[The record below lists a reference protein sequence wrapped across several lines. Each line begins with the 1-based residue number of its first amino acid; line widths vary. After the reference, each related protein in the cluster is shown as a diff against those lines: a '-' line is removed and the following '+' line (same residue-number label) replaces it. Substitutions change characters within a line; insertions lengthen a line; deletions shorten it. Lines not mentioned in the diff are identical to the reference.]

1 MPPRIIGVNKMDK
14 VSVFI
19 QGREDNQNLVGK
31 PDNQKIKMFT
41 KCQILINAT
50 QKSSKIIIVCTVVM
64 TDDDG

>member
-1 MPPRIIGVNKMDK
+1 MPPRIIGVNKKEK